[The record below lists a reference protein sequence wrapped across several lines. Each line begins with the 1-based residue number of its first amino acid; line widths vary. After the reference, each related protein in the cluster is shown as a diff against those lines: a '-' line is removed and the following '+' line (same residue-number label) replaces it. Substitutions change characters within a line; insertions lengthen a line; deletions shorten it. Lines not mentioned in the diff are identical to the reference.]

1 LLIASQQTLSQVM
14 GNFSPAAQAAASIV
28 TANLSFGLTRMAN
41 SYTVIRYL
49 GISELRKNSHRPT
62 PIETLDPEILCN
74 A

>member
-1 LLIASQQTLSQVM
+1 M
-14 GNFSPAAQAAASIV
+14 GNFSPVAPAAASIITCQPV
-28 TANLSFGLTRMAN
+28 VRAHPYSAN